1 MQLSITRDDGQTVEV
16 AVVGQVT
23 QRDIDPLRDPLIELL
38 GPGAYARQV
47 RLDLRETTYMDSS
60 GVGWLL
66 LCHKR
71 MRQAG
76 GKLVLVDPHPVV
88 ANVLRILKL
97 DRVLAIENSTPA
109 APHEGGAP

>member
-1 MQLSITRDDGQTVEV
+1 MQLAIAREDGQTVEV
-16 AVVGQVT
+16 AVTGQIT
-23 QRDIDPLRDPLIELL
+23 QREIDPLRDPLVELL
-38 GPGAYARQV
+38 GPNAYGREV
-47 RLDLRETTYMDSS
+47 RLDLREATYMDSS

-76 GKLVLVDPHPVV
+76 GRLVLVDPHPVV

-97 DRVLAIENSTPA
+97 DRVLAIETSAPA
-109 APHEGGAP
+109 VPHEGGPA